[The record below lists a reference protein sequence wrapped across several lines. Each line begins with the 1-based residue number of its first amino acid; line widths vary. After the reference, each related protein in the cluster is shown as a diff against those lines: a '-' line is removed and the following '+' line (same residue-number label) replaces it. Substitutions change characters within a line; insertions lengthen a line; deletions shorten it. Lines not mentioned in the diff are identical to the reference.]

1 MSRIKPWAL
10 EELGAGVVWRLQ
22 MTYFT
27 EKARWQFFAQEF
39 CLESHPRHPGSL
51 CWLLLGP
58 RRFGF

>member
-39 CLESHPRHPGSL
+39 FSGKPSKASGLSMLAAS
-51 CWLLLGP
+51 WA
-58 RRFGF
+58 